1 MAFKR
6 IFPFSAIV
14 GQDNLKLA
22 LILNAIDPFC
32 GGVLI
37 RGEKGTAKSTAVRAF
52 ASILPPI
59 KVFSGCKYNCDP
71 EFPDEWCWQ
80 CRHREDKVIEERPV
94 SVVTLPLNATEDRLV
109 GGIDFEL
116 AIKEGKKILQA
127 GLFASAHRG
136 ILYIDEVN
144 LLDDHL
150 VDLLLHVSA
159 SGVNVI
165 EREGLSLSHPSRFV
179 LVGSMNPEEGE
190 LRPHFVDRFGLCVE
204 VISEKDVSARTEI
217 MLRREEFDSN
227 PREFIARYRESN
239 MALRNRILKARDIIL
254 SVVVPR
260 FVRSFIGVLCAEH
273 NVEGHRAELVMEH
286 AARALAA
293 WEGRTEVTINDVKRV
308 APMVL
313 MHRQRD
319 VSPPPPQEDIN
330 NSRENQD
337 SQKPEDNP
345 ERNNDN
351 PSSPEMTEHSEMTH
365 HEEYTIEGNFSE
377 GNEYQDSLER
387 PQSKGIEEKIF
398 DIGETFKVKNISSRK
413 DRMFRTGSGRRSR
426 SMVKRKQGRYVR
438 STHRRITGDLALDAT
453 IRAAAPYQVKRKSRL
468 CDNGRSV
475 IILPEDIREKIRE
488 KKIGNF
494 LLFVV
499 DASGSM
505 GARGR
510 MVASKGAIMSLL
522 LNAYQKRDKVGMV
535 SFRRNGA
542 EISLPPTSSV
552 ERAGKLLANLPVGG
566 KTPLSAGL
574 VKTYQL
580 LKSQFMRDASIRP
593 IVFIITDGR
602 ANVATD
608 GKQSPF
614 EEAISIARMMSAD
627 ERVKFVVIDTED
639 ESIMALG
646 LARHLASALKA
657 QYFKIDDLKA
667 DELLKIVK
675 GTMQ

>member
-1 MAFKR
+1 MVWKG

-14 GQDNLKLA
+14 GQDDLKLA
-22 LILNAIDPFC
+22 LILNAVNPCC

-37 RGEKGTAKSTAVRAF
+37 RGEKGTAKSTTVRAF
-52 ASILPPI
+52 ASILPPVR
-59 KVFSGCKYNCDP
+59 VFAGCKYNCDP
-71 EFPDEWCWQ
+71 DRPDEWCWM
-80 CRHREDKVIEERPV
+80 CRHRKDKVVEERPV
-94 SVVTLPLNATEDRLV
+94 SVVTLPLNATEDRLI

-116 AIKEGKKILQA
+116 AIKEGKKVLQA
-127 GLFASAHRG
+127 GIFASAHRG

-159 SGVNVI
+159 SGMNII
-165 EREGLSLSHPSRFV
+165 EREGLSLFHPSRFV
-179 LVGSMNPEEGE
+179 LVGSMNSEEGE

-204 VISEKDVSARTEI
+204 VTSEKDISARAEI
-217 MLRREEFDSN
+217 MLRREEFDNN
-227 PREFIARYRESN
+227 PEGFIAIYEESN
-239 MALRNRILKARDIIL
+239 RALRNRICKARDVI
-254 SVVVPR
+254 SSTVVPG
-260 FVRSFIGVLCAEH
+260 FVRSFIGALCAEH
-273 NVEGHRAELVMEH
+273 NVEGHRAELIMEH
-286 AARALAA
+286 AARAVAA
-293 WEGRTEVTINDVKRV
+293 WEGRTKVTIGDVKKV

-313 MHRQRD
+313 MHRRRD
-319 VSPPPPQEDIN
+319 VSPPPPQEDVN
-330 NSRENQD
+330 NSRESQD
-337 SQKPEDNP
+337 SQKPGKSRND
-345 ERNNDN
+345 NND
-351 PSSPEMTEHSEMTH
+351 SSSGSAAAKDSEVVER
-365 HEEYTIEGNFSE
+365 EECSVEGSLSE
-377 GNEYQDSLER
+377 GSEYQGNMEK
-387 PQSKGIEEKIF
+387 PQPANMEEKIF
-398 DIGETFKVKNISSRK
+398 SIGEVFSVKNISSRK
-413 DRMFRTGSGRRSR
+413 DRVFRTGSGRRSR

-438 STHRRITGDLALDAT
+438 STQRRVNGDLALDAT

-468 CDNGRSV
+468 RNNGCAV

-488 KKIGNF
+488 KKVGDF

-522 LNAYQKRDKVGMV
+522 LNAYQKRDKVGMI

-542 EISLPPTSSV
+542 EINLPPTSSV

-574 VKTYQL
+574 IKTYQL
-580 LKSQFMRDASIRP
+580 LKSQFIRDASMRP

-627 ERVKFVVIDTED
+627 ERIRFVVIDTED

-646 LARHLASALKA
+646 LARHLAAALKA
-657 QYFKIDDLKA
+657 QYFKIDDLRA

-675 GTMQ
+675 GTVQ